1 MAQHRITVATLTIGI
16 LTLDR
21 RTIDILNMDILN
33 IAGGGDS
40 RLTGAILHTAM
51 LNYGHTYYG
60 YARLG
65 LGLDAGLLWRYLL
78 WLY

>member
-1 MAQHRITVATLTIGI
+1 MAGV
-16 LTLDR
+16 
-21 RTIDILNMDILN
+21 
-33 IAGGGDS
+33 GDS